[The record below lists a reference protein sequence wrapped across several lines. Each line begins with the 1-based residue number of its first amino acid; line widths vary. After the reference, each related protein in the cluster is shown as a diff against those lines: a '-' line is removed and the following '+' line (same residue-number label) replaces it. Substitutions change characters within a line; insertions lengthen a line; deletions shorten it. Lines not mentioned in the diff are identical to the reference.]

1 MSAIFRLMRNKRLF
15 ILMIGLILFIAL
27 MGFTFGRN
35 RLTWPEKFVSDAI
48 GTVQGVFY
56 RPVGAVADFFR
67 DLGRL
72 SDVYK
77 ENEQFRQTVA
87 QYTQDQIKF
96 NMLEARNKE
105 LEELLGFTEHQKN
118 MDNYRYLPAQV
129 VGTTSNPYEKT
140 ITINLGSKNGIKS
153 DMAVRT
159 SDGLVGMVSK
169 VKNFTST
176 VTLITN
182 LDPSSSKGTP
192 VSATFLSKPD
202 SFGIIEY
209 DEETKTLLMSKIEEK
224 DKPMDGDT
232 VITSGLGSLFPKGI
246 IVGTVKSSQ
255 VGDFGLTYTAV
266 IEPAA
271 KFDHL
276 RDVFVIVVPEL
287 DDVNDVNEVDE
298 P

>member
-1 MSAIFRLMRNKRLF
+1 MRNKRLF

-77 ENEQFRQTVA
+77 ENELLRQTVA
-87 QYTQDQIKF
+87 QYTQDQIRF
-96 NMLEARNKE
+96 NMLEAENKRLQEELNFTDRQKE
-105 LEELLGFTEHQKN
+105 L
-118 MDNYRYLPAQV
+118 DNYRYLIAQV
-129 VGTTSNPYEKT
+129 VGSTSNPYEKT
-140 ITINLGSKNGIKS
+140 IKINLGSRDGVKP
-153 DMAVRT
+153 DMAITTV
-159 SDGLVGMVSK
+159 DGLVGIVSR
-169 VKNFTST
+169 VSTFTST
-176 VTLITN
+176 VKLITD
-182 LDPSSSKGTP
+182 LDENSSAGMP
-192 VSATFLSKPD
+192 ISATVLGKETQ

-209 DEETKTLLMSKIEEK
+209 DEESGKLQMTKIDERDPLTLG
-224 DKPMDGDT
+224 DK
-232 VITSGLGSLFPKGI
+232 VITSGLGNVFPKGI
-246 IVGTVKSSQ
+246 IIGTVDSRQ
-255 VGDFGLTYTAV
+255 VGDFGLTHTAV
-266 IEPAA
+266 ITPAA

-276 RDVFVIVVPEL
+276 REVFVVVVPE
-287 DDVNDVNEVDE
+287 VDG

>member
-1 MSAIFRLMRNKRLF
+1 MRNKRLF

-77 ENEQFRQTVA
+77 ENEQLRQTVA
-87 QYTQDQIKF
+87 QYTQDQIRF
-96 NMLEARNKE
+96 NRLEADNKR
-105 LEELLGFTEHQKN
+105 LMEELKFTERQKN
-118 MDNYRYLPAQV
+118 MDNYRYLIAHV
-129 VGTTSNPYEKT
+129 IGSTSNPYERT
-140 ITINLGSKNGIKS
+140 ITINLGSKDGIKPE
-153 DMAVRT
+153 MAVRT
-159 SDGLVGMVSK
+159 VEGLVGLVSK

-176 VTLITN
+176 VTLISN
-182 LDPSSSKGTP
+182 LDPSSSKGSP

-209 DEETKTLLMSKIEEK
+209 DEETKTLMMSKIEEK

-232 VITSGLGSLFPKGI
+232 VITSGLGSLFPKGV

-271 KFDHL
+271 KFNHL
-276 RDVFVIVVPEL
+276 QEVFVIVVPEL
-287 DDVNDVNEVDE
+287 DDLNEVDE

>member
-1 MSAIFRLMRNKRLF
+1 VSAIFRLMRNKRLF

-56 RPVGAVADFFR
+56 RPVGAVAEFFR

-77 ENEQFRQTVA
+77 ENEQLRQTVA
-87 QYTQDQIKF
+87 QYTQDQIRF
-96 NMLEARNKE
+96 NRLEADNKR
-105 LEELLGFTEHQKN
+105 LMEELKFTERQKN
-118 MDNYRYLPAQV
+118 MDNYRYLIAHV
-129 VGTTSNPYEKT
+129 IGSTSNPYERT
-140 ITINLGSKNGIKS
+140 ITINLGSKDGIKPE
-153 DMAVRT
+153 MAVRT
-159 SDGLVGMVSK
+159 VEGLVGLVSK

-176 VTLITN
+176 VTLISN
-182 LDPSSSKGTP
+182 LDPSSSKGSP

-209 DEETKTLLMSKIEEK
+209 DEETKTLMMSKIEEK

-232 VITSGLGSLFPKGI
+232 VITSGLGSLFPKGV

-271 KFDHL
+271 KFNHL
-276 RDVFVIVVPEL
+276 QEVFVIVVPEL
-287 DDVNDVNEVDE
+287 DDLNEVDE

>member
-56 RPVGAVADFFR
+56 RPVGAVAEFFR

-77 ENEQFRQTVA
+77 ENEQLRQTVA
-87 QYTQDQIKF
+87 QYTQDQIRF
-96 NMLEARNKE
+96 NRLEADNKR
-105 LEELLGFTEHQKN
+105 LMEELKFTERQKN
-118 MDNYRYLPAQV
+118 MDNYRYLIAHV
-129 VGTTSNPYEKT
+129 IGNTSNPYERT
-140 ITINLGSKNGIKS
+140 ITINLGSKDGIKPE
-153 DMAVRT
+153 MAVRT
-159 SDGLVGMVSK
+159 VEGLVGLVSK

-176 VTLITN
+176 VTLISN
-182 LDPSSSKGTP
+182 LDPSSSKGSP

-209 DEETKTLLMSKIEEK
+209 DEETKTLMMSKIEEK

-232 VITSGLGSLFPKGI
+232 VITSGLGSLFPKGV

-271 KFDHL
+271 KFNHL
-276 RDVFVIVVPEL
+276 QEVFVIVVPEL
-287 DDVNDVNEVDE
+287 DDLNEVDE

>member
-1 MSAIFRLMRNKRLF
+1 MRNKRLF

-56 RPVGAVADFFR
+56 RPVGAVAEFFR

-77 ENEQFRQTVA
+77 ENEQLRQTVA
-87 QYTQDQIKF
+87 QYTQDQIRF
-96 NMLEARNKE
+96 NRLEADNKR
-105 LEELLGFTEHQKN
+105 LMEELKFTERQKN
-118 MDNYRYLPAQV
+118 MDNYRYLIAHV
-129 VGTTSNPYEKT
+129 IGSTSNPYERT
-140 ITINLGSKNGIKS
+140 ITINLGSKDGIKPE
-153 DMAVRT
+153 MAVRT
-159 SDGLVGMVSK
+159 VEGLVGLVSK

-176 VTLITN
+176 VTLISN
-182 LDPSSSKGTP
+182 LDPSSSKGSP

-209 DEETKTLLMSKIEEK
+209 DEETKTLMMSKIEEK

-232 VITSGLGSLFPKGI
+232 VITSGLGSLFPKGV

-271 KFDHL
+271 KFNHL
-276 RDVFVIVVPEL
+276 QEVFVIVVPEL
-287 DDVNDVNEVDE
+287 DDLNEVDE

>member
-1 MSAIFRLMRNKRLF
+1 MSGIFRLMRNKRLF

-27 MGFTFGRN
+27 MGFTLGRT
-35 RLTWPEKFVSDAI
+35 RLTWPEKFINDAF
-48 GTVQGVFY
+48 GTVQGALY

-67 DLGRL
+67 DLDRL

-77 ENEQFRQTVA
+77 ENEQLRQTVA

-96 NMLEARNKE
+96 NLLEADNKR
-105 LEELLGFTEHQKN
+105 LQEELNFTEHQKN
-118 MDNYRYLPAQV
+118 MDNYRYLIAQV
-129 VGTTSNPYEKT
+129 VGSTSNPYEKT
-140 ITINLGSKNGIKS
+140 ITINLGSRDGVKPQ
-153 DMAVRT
+153 MAVR
-159 SDGLVGMVSK
+159 SVDGLVGLVSK

-176 VTLITN
+176 VTLVTD
-182 LDPSSSKGTP
+182 LDPNSSRGTP
-192 VSATFLSKPD
+192 VSATFLGKPD

-209 DEETKTLLMSKIEEK
+209 DDETGTLQMTKIDER
-224 DKPMDGDT
+224 DKPDVGDK

-255 VGDFGLTYTAV
+255 VGDFGLTYTAI

-276 RDVFVIVVPEL
+276 REVFIVVVPE
-287 DDVNDVNEVDE
+287 VEE

>member
-1 MSAIFRLMRNKRLF
+1 MRNKRLF

-56 RPVGAVADFFR
+56 RPVGAVAEFFR

-77 ENEQFRQTVA
+77 ENEQLRQTVA
-87 QYTQDQIKF
+87 QYTQDQIRF
-96 NMLEARNKE
+96 NRLEADNKR
-105 LEELLGFTEHQKN
+105 LMEELKFTERQKN
-118 MDNYRYLPAQV
+118 MDNYRYLIAHV
-129 VGTTSNPYEKT
+129 IGSTSNPYERT
-140 ITINLGSKNGIKS
+140 ITINLGSKDGIKPE
-153 DMAVRT
+153 MVVRT
-159 SDGLVGMVSK
+159 VEGLVGLVSK

-176 VTLITN
+176 VTLISN
-182 LDPSSSKGTP
+182 LDPSSSKGSP

-209 DEETKTLLMSKIEEK
+209 DEETKTLMMSKIEEK
-224 DKPMDGDT
+224 DQPMDGDT
-232 VITSGLGSLFPKGI
+232 VITSGLGSLFPKGV

-271 KFDHL
+271 KFNHL
-276 RDVFVIVVPEL
+276 QEVFVIVVPEL
-287 DDVNDVNEVDE
+287 DDLNEVDE

>member
-1 MSAIFRLMRNKRLF
+1 MRNKRLF

-35 RLTWPEKFVSDAI
+35 RLTWPEKFVNDAF

-77 ENEQFRQTVA
+77 ENEQLRQTVA
-87 QYTQDQIKF
+87 QYTQDQIRF
-96 NMLEARNKE
+96 NLLEAENKR
-105 LEELLGFTEHQKN
+105 LQEELNFTERQKS
-118 MDNYRYLPAQV
+118 MDNYRYLIAQV
-129 VGTTSNPYEKT
+129 VGSTSNPYERT
-140 ITINLGSKNGIKS
+140 ITINRGSKDGIKPE
-153 DMAVRT
+153 MAVRT
-159 SDGLVGMVSK
+159 VDGLVGLVSK

-176 VTLITN
+176 VTLISN
-182 LDPSSSKGTP
+182 LDPSSSKGSP

-224 DKPMDGDT
+224 DKPVDGDT

-246 IVGTVKSSQ
+246 IIGTVKSSQ
-255 VGDFGLTYTAV
+255 VGDFGLTYTAT

-276 RDVFVIVVPEL
+276 REVFVIVVPE
-287 DDVNDVNEVDE
+287 VDE

>member
-77 ENEQFRQTVA
+77 ENEQLRQTVA
-87 QYTQDQIKF
+87 QYTQDQIRF
-96 NMLEARNKE
+96 NRLEADNKR
-105 LEELLGFTEHQKN
+105 LMEELKFTERQKN
-118 MDNYRYLPAQV
+118 MDNYRYLIAHV
-129 VGTTSNPYEKT
+129 IGSTSNPYERT
-140 ITINLGSKNGIKS
+140 ITINLGSKDGIKPE
-153 DMAVRT
+153 MAVRT
-159 SDGLVGMVSK
+159 VEGLVGLVSK

-176 VTLITN
+176 VTLISN
-182 LDPSSSKGTP
+182 LDPSSSKGSP

-209 DEETKTLLMSKIEEK
+209 DEETKTLMMSKIEEK

-232 VITSGLGSLFPKGI
+232 VITSGLGSLFPKGV

-271 KFDHL
+271 KFNHL
-276 RDVFVIVVPEL
+276 QEVFVIVVPEL
-287 DDVNDVNEVDE
+287 DDLNEVDE

>member
-1 MSAIFRLMRNKRLF
+1 MRNKRLF
-15 ILMIGLILFIAL
+15 ILMIGLILFIVL
-27 MGFTFGRN
+27 MGITLGRT
-35 RLTWPEKFVSDAI
+35 RLTWPEKFINDAF
-48 GTVQGVFY
+48 GTVQGVLY

-67 DLGRL
+67 DIGRL

-77 ENEQFRQTVA
+77 ENEQLRQTVA

-96 NMLEARNKE
+96 NLLEAENKRLQE
-105 LEELLGFTEHQKN
+105 DLNFTEQQKN
-118 MDNYRYLPAQV
+118 SDNYRYLIAQV
-129 VGTTSNPYEKT
+129 EGSTSNPYEKT
-140 ITINLGSKNGIKS
+140 ITINLGSRDGIKPE
-153 DMAVRT
+153 MAVRT
-159 SDGLVGMVSK
+159 VDGLVGLVSK

-182 LDPSSSKGTP
+182 LDPNSSRGTP

-209 DEETKTLLMSKIEEK
+209 DDESGALQMTKIDER
-224 DKPMDGDT
+224 DKPVEGDK

-246 IVGTVKSSQ
+246 IIGTVKSSQ
-255 VGDFGLTYTAV
+255 VGDFGLTYTAI

-271 KFDHL
+271 KFNHL
-276 RDVFVIVVPEL
+276 REVFVVVVPS
-287 DDVNDVNEVDE
+287 EVDE